1 MMTPQS
7 MNRCVAHSLS
17 SLPAPG
23 KPASRHESALASQL
37 CGVASVSQQ
46 YRPPTFNEG
55 IESDGVFRFDLNT
68 ANGKPLGEVNKAR
81 HRVAFFEHLESNGN
95 RINDFNRFSQ
105 VMEHGCDCDLI
116 NSKLTKGT
124 EVALALFSLLPA
136 NQKDA
141 LTAKAQRFYQAKDEW
156 AQQPESHQKKKAAD
170 KALEKFLNGIC
181 KKMALLEGSEKK
193 AKLDEFCAWHLKQN
207 VYPIIIAKLE
217 GVLSED
223 CLQPLRADPTMV
235 EGYLYKIQNDPNDK
249 MICSRKEQFFKHN
262 NIGDKGTII
271 YSLINALDHK
281 AQLIAGLKEDSAA
294 PNVQTSQPHARSSL
308 PDSLPPEPAP
318 NSAVRPPAVDPVN
331 EAHASRGNII
341 INNNINIDN
350 LLKPLADIAQA
361 LKEIRP
367 LPGQVPPQG
376 YLPPRSNS
384 ISAATLNLS
393 GADATNEPENN
404 DSLRATAAQTQP
416 DTADLPTQA
425 ADEVD
430 SRTPPRFM
438 FVAPAKKAST
448 LAFSLSSDEV
458 SRPDN
463 NIYHAVPINIPG
475 NHLNAQGTAFVGLG
489 GGADALMRYKDVP
502 MVTLTQG
509 GQNRDQSGKERYWR
523 SDTNPV
529 NKNRSSSANQ
539 QETGQ

>member
-1 MMTPQS
+1 MMMPRS
-7 MNRCVAHSLS
+7 MDHCVTRSLYA
-17 SLPAPG
+17 LTAPG
-23 KPASRHESALASQL
+23 KPASRHESTLASQL
-37 CGVASVSQQ
+37 CGVSSVSQQ
-46 YRPPTFNEG
+46 YRPPPFNEG
-55 IESDGVFRFDLNT
+55 IENDGVFRFGPNT

-81 HRVAFFEHLESNGN
+81 HRVAFFEHLESNGS
-95 RINDFNRFSQ
+95 RINEFNRFTQ

-116 NSKLTKGT
+116 NSKLKKGT
-124 EVALALFSLLPA
+124 EAALALFSLLPA
-136 NQKDA
+136 AQKDA
-141 LTAKAQRFYQAKDEW
+141 VTKEAQRFYQAKDEW
-156 AQQPESHQKKKAAD
+156 TQQPESTQNKNATN

-181 KKMALLEGSEKK
+181 EKMALLKKSEKK
-193 AKLDEFCAWHLKQN
+193 AKLDEFCIGYLKQY

-235 EGYLYKIQNDPNDK
+235 EGYLYKIQNDPNDEV
-249 MICSRKEQFFKHN
+249 IRSLKEQFFKHN
-262 NIGDKGTII
+262 NMGDKGVKI
-271 YSLINALDHK
+271 YSLIRALDHK

-294 PNVQTSQPHARSSL
+294 PNARSSL

-331 EAHASRGNII
+331 ETHASRGNTI
-341 INNNINIDN
+341 INNNININIDN

-367 LPGQVPPQG
+367 LPVPGQVPPQG

-393 GADATNEPENN
+393 GADATTEPENN

-416 DTADLPTQA
+416 DTTNLLTQA

-448 LAFSLSSDEV
+448 LAFSLTSAEV
-458 SRPDN
+458 SQPDN
-463 NIYHAVPINIPG
+463 NIYHAVPINRPG

-489 GGADALMRYKDVP
+489 GGADALMKYKDVP

>member
-1 MMTPQS
+1 
-7 MNRCVAHSLS
+7 MNHCVTHSLS
-17 SLPAPG
+17 LLTAPG
-23 KPASRHESALASQL
+23 EPASRNESALASQL
-37 CGVASVSQQ
+37 CGVSSVSQQ
-46 YRPPTFNEG
+46 YRPPPFSER
-55 IESDGVFRFDLNT
+55 IESDGVFRFGSNT
-68 ANGKPLGEVNKAR
+68 ANGQPLGEINKAR
-81 HRVAFFEHLESNGN
+81 HRTAFFEHLKSDSNWATN
-95 RINDFNRFSQ
+95 FNRFTH
-105 VMEHGCDCDLI
+105 VIEHGCDCDLI
-116 NSKLTKGT
+116 NIELTKGT
-124 EVALALFSLLPA
+124 EAALALFSLLPA
-136 NQKDA
+136 SQKDA
-141 LTAKAQRFYQAKDEW
+141 VTNKAQRFYQAKDEW
-156 AQQPESHQKKKAAD
+156 VQQPKSTQKKNAAD
-170 KALEKFLNGIC
+170 KALATFLDSIF
-181 KKMALLEGSEKK
+181 KKMALLEGSEKD
-193 AKLDEFCAWHLKQN
+193 AKLDEFCTEYLKQY
-207 VYPIIIAKLE
+207 VYPIIIARLE

-223 CLQPLRADPTMV
+223 CLQPLWADPTMA
-235 EGYLYKIQNDPNDK
+235 EDYLYKIQNDPNDK
-249 MICSRKEQFFKHN
+249 MICNLKEQFFKHN
-262 NIGDKGTII
+262 NIGDKGVKI
-271 YSLINALDHK
+271 YSLIKALDHK

-294 PNVQTSQPHARSSL
+294 PGAQTSQPYARSSL
-308 PDSLPPEPAP
+308 PDSLPPKPAA

-331 EAHASRGNII
+331 ETHDSRGNTI
-341 INNNINIDN
+341 INNNINIDS

-393 GADATNEPENN
+393 GADTTTEPENN

-416 DTADLPTQA
+416 DTTDSPTQA

-430 SRTPPRFM
+430 SRTPPRLM

-448 LAFSLSSDEV
+448 LAFSLTSAEV

-489 GGADALMRYKDVP
+489 GGADALMKYKDVP

-529 NKNRSSSANQ
+529 NKNRSPSVNQ
-539 QETGQ
+539 QEIGQ